1 MATTTGTADPALN
14 KEYNGDSATHDHAH
28 APTNGAPVQQ
38 RVPYDYG
45 GNPLAHL
52 NTGESAR
59 FPAFGG
65 EFQPG
70 LYKPTT
76 GRKFANPAPL
86 GLSAFAL
93 TTFVLSLIN
102 VGTRKVA
109 EPNIVV
115 ALAFGYGGLVQLLA
129 GMWEMAVGNTF
140 GATALSSYGG
150 FWLSFAIVLT
160 PGGFGIQAAYAGT
173 TAGTYDF
180 ENAFG
185 FFLSGWFIFTTI
197 LLLCT
202 LRSTVAFFLLFFFL
216 DLAFLFLALG
226 YFYASHATLSSH
238 LLQTGGYFG
247 LFAAFMAWYNA
258 FAGIADDSNSFFVVP
273 VAHFPWSEKGRE
285 RRAIKSERTTV

>member
-1 MATTTGTADPALN
+1 MSATATDQPEGLN
-14 KEYNGDSATHDHAH
+14 KEHLTESHDHAH
-28 APTNGAPVQQ
+28 NGVNGQDAAAA
-38 RVPYDYG
+38 RARFEYG

-59 FPAFGG
+59 YPAFGG

-76 GRKFANPAPL
+76 ERKFANPAPL

-102 VGTRKVA
+102 IGVRGVH

-150 FWLSFAIVLT
+150 FWIALAIVLT
-160 PGGFGIQAAYAGT
+160 PGGFEISSSYKGASAGVN
-173 TAGTYDF
+173 DF
-180 ENAFG
+180 NNAFG
-185 FFLSGWFIFTTI
+185 YFLAGWFIFTTI
-197 LLLCT
+197 LLMCT
-202 LRSTVAFFLLFFFL
+202 LRSTVAFFFLFFVL
-216 DLAFLFLALG
+216 DLAFLFLSLG
-226 YFYASHATLSSH
+226 HLYANDKGATNTPLIKA
-238 LLQTGGYFG
+238 GGYFG
-247 LFAAFMAWYNA
+247 IFAAFAAWYNA
-258 FAGIADDSNSFFVVP
+258 FAGIADDSNSFFVIP
-273 VAHFPWSEKGRE
+273 VAHFPWSVKGRE
-285 RRAIKSERTTV
+285 RRAKTARETV

>member
-1 MATTTGTADPALN
+1 MAAATTLNNDGLN
-14 KEYNGDSATHDHAH
+14 KDSNFQDHA
-28 APTNGAPVQQ
+28 PGTNGQ
-38 RVPYDYG
+38 VPIARNNAYDYG
-45 GNPLAHL
+45 GNPLAHM

-76 GRKFANPAPL
+76 ERKFANPAPL

-102 VGTRKVA
+102 VGTRGVS

-115 ALAFGYGGLVQLLA
+115 AIAFGYGGLVQLLA

-150 FWLSFAIVLT
+150 FWLSFGIILT
-160 PGGFGIQAAYAGT
+160 PGGFEIVQKYSGT
-173 TAGTYDF
+173 GSGPYDF
-180 ENAFG
+180 DNAFG
-185 FFLSGWFIFTTI
+185 FFLAGWFIFTTM

-216 DLAFLFLALG
+216 DMAFLFLFLG
-226 YFYASHATLSSH
+226 YLYASNTALNAN
-238 LLQTGGYFG
+238 LIKTGGYFG

-258 FAGIADDSNSFFVVP
+258 LAGIADDSNSFFVIP
-273 VAHFPWSEKGRE
+273 VAHFPWSVKGRE
-285 RRAIKSERTTV
+285 RRQSTKTEAQTV